1 MLRLFQRH
9 SPKAPARPQPL
20 GADQPDCLRPDQRT
34 YNQDGLITMHGVA
47 FAEEPRFQEAYAA
60 AKATDSWF
68 GGDLQ
73 WRMHVLVWAAASALK
88 VKGDFV
94 ECGTNRGGSAL
105 MLLKYLGA
113 ELATRPFHL
122 FDTFRG
128 LDSKL
133 SLKHELEHYGHLY
146 PECYAQ
152 AVQQFRP
159 YPNVR
164 VVRGSVP
171 DTLLGAGIDQVAF
184 LHLDLN
190 AAAPERAA
198 LEHFWPRMAR
208 GGVVVL
214 DDYNWVFCKSQKDI
228 LDEYARSIGRQI
240 LALPTGQGLL
250 INN

>member
-1 MLRLFQRH
+1 MFPFFKGKPRSRSRGH
-9 SPKAPARPQPL
+9 AL
-20 GADQPDCLRPDQRT
+20 GVDQPDCFGRDQRT

-68 GGDLQ
+68 GGDLH
-73 WRMHVLVWAAASALK
+73 WRMHVLVWAATSALQAE
-88 VKGDFV
+88 GDFV

-113 ELATRPFHL
+113 ELAARPFHL

-128 LDSKL
+128 LDADW
-133 SLKHELEHYGHLY
+133 SLPQELNRYGHLY
-146 PECYAQ
+146 PECHQ
-152 AVQQFRP
+152 QVVQQFRP

-171 DTLLGAGIDQVAF
+171 DSLPGAGVGQVAF

-198 LEHFWPRMAR
+198 LEYFWPKIAR
-208 GGVVVL
+208 GGLIVL
-214 DDYNWVFCKSQKDI
+214 DDYNWVSCKSQKDT
-228 LDEYARSIGRQI
+228 LDELARSIEMPI

-250 INN
+250 IKN